1 MISPARRVSFD
12 LLCQIDLEGLH
23 SDDAVNSQ
31 AVARLELRD
40 RPLATELI
48 MGTLRWQ
55 GLLDHVL
62 ALASSRPWPKVDP
75 RIKVLLRMSLH
86 QMWQMNRIPDHALV
100 NDAVEMAKR
109 WIGVGAGS
117 FLNAILR
124 RLARERPWQQAGFL
138 DSLSRCAQVSLPRW
152 LWERWATR
160 FGETAAREYAL
171 SLNETPQMAF
181 RIPGR
186 PDSTVLEA
194 RVEAVAS
201 DLVPGAYVLKGE
213 KKKPPAESILPVRI
227 QDEASQLIPHLLGEV
242 AGWSIWDACAAP
254 GGKSAILCE
263 NTGKTG
269 FVVSSDLSWQRS
281 KALARTLSGFRG
293 SKSGILVLDARK
305 TPSFRKT
312 FDGVIAD
319 VPCSGLGTLRRN
331 PDIKWRF
338 RPEQLPALR
347 SSQEQ
352 ILNSVSDAVRRG
364 GYLLYSTC
372 STEPEENEE
381 VVLAFLACHTEFK
394 IMRPSHPA
402 GVEALLD
409 ESGLLRTFPM
419 TRLWD
424 GFFAALML
432 RNS

>member
-1 MISPARRVSFD
+1 MNSRARLVSFD
-12 LLCQIDLEGLH
+12 LLRQIELEDLR

-55 GLLDHVL
+55 GLLDQVL
-62 ALASSRPWPKVDP
+62 ALASSRPWPNVDP

-124 RLARERPWQQAGFL
+124 RLGRERPWQQAVFL
-138 DSLSRCAQVSLPRW
+138 ESLSPCAQVSLPGW

-160 FGETAAREYAL
+160 FGERAAREYAL
-171 SLNETPQMAF
+171 SLNVTPQMAF
-181 RIPGR
+181 RIPR
-186 PDSTVLEA
+186 APDCALLEMK
-194 RVEAVAS
+194 VDAVAS

-213 KKKPPAESILPVRI
+213 NKKPPAKSLLHMRI

-281 KALARTLSGFRG
+281 KQLARTLSRFRR
-293 SKSGILVLDARK
+293 SKSGIVVLDARK
-305 TPSFRKT
+305 TPSFRKA
-312 FDGVIAD
+312 FDGVMAD

-331 PDIKWRF
+331 PEIKWRF
-338 RPEQLPALR
+338 RPEQLPVLR

-352 ILNSVSDAVRRG
+352 ILNSVSHAVRRG

-381 VVLAFLACHTEFK
+381 VVLGFLACHPEFRLV
-394 IMRPSHPA
+394 RPSYPA
-402 GVEALLD
+402 CVESLLD